1 MSIENFVTQAL
12 NSELVKNSENW
23 NLEKIFELSF
33 EVAVNVGKTSYSKNE
48 KIDLLVSVVKK
59 VVEELK
65 AKNVSLSVL
74 KTSTGSWETVS
85 EIVETLIPVVF
96 SHLPVM
102 EMPRSFLS
110 FLSCLSATCV
120 KVEKQVEVVKEEVKE
135 EKVEN
140 KD

>member
-1 MSIENFVTQAL
+1 MSIEKFVTQAL
-12 NSELVKNSENW
+12 DSELVKNSENW
-23 NLEKIFELSF
+23 NLEKIFELCF

-59 VVEELK
+59 IVEELK
-65 AKNVSLSVL
+65 EKNVSLSVL

-110 FLSCLSATCV
+110 FLSCSVLAI
-120 KVEKQVEVVKEEVKE
+120 
-135 EKVEN
+135 
-140 KD
+140 

>member
-1 MSIENFVTQAL
+1 MRIEEFVTQAL
-12 NSELVKNSENW
+12 DSELVKNVENW
-23 NLEKIFELSF
+23 NLEKIFELCF

-59 VVEELK
+59 IVEELK
-65 AKNVSLSVL
+65 TKNVSLPVL

-110 FLSCLSATCV
+110 FLSCLSVTCV
-120 KVEKQVEVVKEEVKE
+120 KVEKQVENVEKI